1 MGAAAVPIL
10 LTVAGTAAQQYNA
23 NQIEERQNKQAQRDL
38 QQQAARDRE
47 AEVLLNNT
55 IGQVGASSP
64 EQAKAAAMDQYLQS
78 ARRAQD
84 TATSGFNQPGA
95 VSDRYRTETEAAG
108 AKVLSDA
115 VTRGGQLAGID
126 APMFQRQNEGVVF
139 NRLGTDMGLLQHAIG
154 SDAYL
159 SKLRM
164 QRASQGDPWLE
175 ALGSLAQGYGEGGGG
190 FGISGGGNRNTGTG
204 ALKKSGT
211 TSKSFATGY

>member
-1 MGAAAVPIL
+1 
-10 LTVAGTAAQQYNA
+10 
-23 NQIEERQNKQAQRDL
+23 
-38 QQQAARDRE
+38 
-47 AEVLLNNT
+47 
-55 IGQVGASSP
+55 
-64 EQAKAAAMDQYLQS
+64 
-78 ARRAQD
+78 
-84 TATSGFNQPGA
+84 
-95 VSDRYRTETEAAG
+95 
-108 AKVLSDA
+108 
-115 VTRGGQLAGID
+115 
-126 APMFQRQNEGVVF
+126 VF

-211 TSKSFATGY
+211 TSKSFAKGY